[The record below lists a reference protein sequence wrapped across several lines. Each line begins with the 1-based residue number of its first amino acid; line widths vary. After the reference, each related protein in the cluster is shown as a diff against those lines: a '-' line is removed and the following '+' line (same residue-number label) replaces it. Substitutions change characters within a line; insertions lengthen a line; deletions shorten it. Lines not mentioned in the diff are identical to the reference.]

1 MPSVSR
7 KSATKYLPLLGEVLR
22 LSVLFVFAGVR
33 LLRAPASSAR
43 KTGAGGRI
51 FLDNFLL
58 LSFLELGEFFGQV
71 LIC

>member
-7 KSATKYLPLLGEVLR
+7 KSATKYLPLLGEVLK

-58 LSFLELGEFFGQV
+58 LGIFELSQFVAEVFVG
-71 LIC
+71 